1 MLKCVAIPFC
11 MGVFLTQ
18 GSNPGLPPFQADS
31 LPSEPPRLGLD
42 NSSLNPSLFDWSSDT
57 KFRSIA
63 SPREVE
69 SSLGTALNELISQD
83 IYFLLDS
90 SLTCYLDPTSMPLAY
105 LSGSLGQILLH

>member
-1 MLKCVAIPFC
+1 MCSHPLLH
-11 MGVFLTQ
+11 G
-18 GSNPGLPPFQADS
+18 GLPDSGIKPGSSPFQADS

-42 NSSLNPSLFDWSSDT
+42 NSSLNPSLFDWSTDT

-105 LSGSLGQILLH
+105 LSGALGQILLH